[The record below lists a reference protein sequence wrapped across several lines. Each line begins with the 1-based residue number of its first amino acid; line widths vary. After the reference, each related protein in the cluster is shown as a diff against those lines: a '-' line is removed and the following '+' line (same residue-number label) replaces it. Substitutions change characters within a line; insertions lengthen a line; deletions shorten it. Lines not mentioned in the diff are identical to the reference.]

1 MMLKK
6 AYIPKEV
13 LHATVRGKGGFSV
26 AQEMTPPHDTETL
39 SR

>member
-6 AYIPKEV
+6 AYISKEV
-13 LHATVRGKGGFSV
+13 FHATVRGTGGFSV
-26 AQEMTPPHDTETL
+26 AQEMTPPQDTETL